1 MKRIK
6 VIKEMLVFAFAILG
20 IIVSSEVV
28 SAANKDMYVGAYV
41 GGKLYQYNDGYN
53 TLKDV
58 SGISYDRENCV
69 LTLNNFNGDLIDVF
83 ARDAEIKELTV
94 KVLGNNTLH
103 FTDDNADYLEDDI
116 HSVFNVTPFK
126 DSEGTHKINVKFVG
140 DGTLNIGT
148 DVWDIYPHRAFGF
161 YWYVDTFTVDGPTI
175 NSIGD
180 HCRDE
185 FIWADKFI
193 MKSGNIQIKM
203 KPSAW
208 TSGSEKYTLRY
219 DNAIQANEIQVLGGK
234 ITANYEPLKPDDYA
248 YGSPYDKKDKV
259 VAFRS
264 DKAEMIVDGGTV
276 DVIVGS
282 DELKDLVIKE
292 NDNDILLRVGYY
304 DKTRPDLWD
313 TEEIKDVDGIT
324 WDKDKKLLTLDG
336 YKGSDLWIATRYYN
350 SSITICVKNYNELYD
365 IYTEDVNVTFIGDGT
380 LATSELCEHT
390 HHWKDTHISKN
401 SNHKAKY
408 VFDGPNIKVGFLWA
422 DTIELNKGMLEV
434 QCQSYFME
442 VKAKDIKFNGGRV
455 ILTIEENNI
464 NSSEPL
470 VGVLKDVGT
479 FSIENCI
486 VIIKDFEGKLDKL
499 DALFGYIDE
508 KGTELEGLSLEP
520 ELKENA
526 YIFIGTDEA
535 GYPAININNYQ
546 ANLEYKSTVF
556 NGKACE
562 PKVSVKGL
570 IEGTDYLVF
579 YRNNTK
585 AGKAQAVITGIG
597 FFAGTIT
604 LDFDILQNNVSEQK
618 QEQTASEKKSAA
630 NASKSSDDS
639 TYEGV
644 KNVIKD
650 KQFIYRIIK
659 NPASKSK
666 YGTVEIIGAVNNSV
680 KKIKIAS
687 VVKIDGKKYKVV
699 LIGKKA
705 FANCKKL
712 KKVIIKSTSIKKIG
726 KKAFA
731 GNKIIT
737 VKVPKE
743 KKKAYK
749 KLLKKAKINKFKIK

>member
-1 MKRIK
+1 M
-6 VIKEMLVFAFAILG
+6 
-20 IIVSSEVV
+20 
-28 SAANKDMYVGAYV
+28 
-41 GGKLYQYNDGYN
+41 
-53 TLKDV
+53 
-58 SGISYDRENCV
+58 
-69 LTLNNFNGDLIDVF
+69 
-83 ARDAEIKELTV
+83 
-94 KVLGNNTLH
+94 
-103 FTDDNADYLEDDI
+103 
-116 HSVFNVTPFK
+116 
-126 DSEGTHKINVKFVG
+126 
-140 DGTLNIGT
+140 
-148 DVWDIYPHRAFGF
+148 
-161 YWYVDTFTVDGPTI
+161 
-175 NSIGD
+175 
-180 HCRDE
+180 
-185 FIWADKFI
+185 
-193 MKSGNIQIKM
+193 
-203 KPSAW
+203 
-208 TSGSEKYTLRY
+208 
-219 DNAIQANEIQVLGGK
+219 
-234 ITANYEPLKPDDYA
+234 
-248 YGSPYDKKDKV
+248 
-259 VAFRS
+259 
-264 DKAEMIVDGGTV
+264 
-276 DVIVGS
+276 
-282 DELKDLVIKE
+282 
-292 NDNDILLRVGYY
+292 
-304 DKTRPDLWD
+304 
-313 TEEIKDVDGIT
+313 
-324 WDKDKKLLTLDG
+324 
-336 YKGSDLWIATRYYN
+336 
-350 SSITICVKNYNELYD
+350 
-365 IYTEDVNVTFIGDGT
+365 
-380 LATSELCEHT
+380 
-390 HHWKDTHISKN
+390 
-401 SNHKAKY
+401 
-408 VFDGPNIKVGFLWA
+408 WA

-526 YIFIGTDEA
+526 YIFIGVDEA

-604 LDFDILQNNVSEQK
+604 LDFEILPEKISDQSVV
-618 QEQTASEKKSAA
+618 AKKSSA
-630 NASKSSDDS
+630 NASKSSDNP

-680 KKIKIAS
+680 KKIKISS

-699 LIGKKA
+699 SIGKKA

-749 KLLKKAKINKFKIK
+749 KLLKKAKVNKFKIK